1 MGVPEW
7 LVELKD
13 WVQVL
18 TPIMAALVVVF
29 WNPIRHF
36 CDNLFKKKIVEPE
49 IKQNEQINSMS
60 SKLDQISIEIEE
72 ARGIYKA
79 LLHHEIFIT
88 SKAAIERGY
97 ISAMELQNLDELYK
111 AYRNLNGN
119 GTARR
124 LYHEAQELEMR
135 E

>member
-18 TPIMAALVVVF
+18 TPIMAALIVIF
-29 WNPIRHF
+29 WNPIRKF
-36 CDNLFKKKIVEPE
+36 CDNIFKEKIIEPE
-49 IKQNEQINSMS
+49 IKQNEQIGSMNL
-60 SKLDQISIEIEE
+60 KLDQISKEIEE

-119 GTARR
+119 GTAQR
-124 LYHEAQELEMR
+124 LYQEAQRLEMK